1 MNLNISVSN
10 LINVVFIAIGLGVCT
25 MSILQVGNGM
35 HINKQVKQYFQFFLI
50 Y

>member
-25 MSILQVGNGM
+25 MSILQVGTGM
-35 HINKQVKQYFQFFLI
+35 HINKQVKQYFQFLI